1 MTELVS
7 FTIPVSTTLENPFPG
22 LRPFHEDEEHLF
34 FGREHQVDRMVDKLA
49 ATRFLAVVGTSGTGK
64 SSLVNCGLKPALHR
78 GLMASAGTSWRMIQF
93 RPGGSPI
100 RSMAQAFAQEPGF
113 LGEEDPR
120 GLSLLQ
126 IAQSTLR
133 MSSLGLADLYRFA
146 RLAPGTNLL
155 VVVDQFEELF
165 RYSKAAGA
173 TSPDGVSGD
182 AIAFV
187 NLLLE
192 PLSHSEYPIYI
203 VLTMRSDFLG
213 ECSKFD
219 GLPEVINESQYLV
232 PRLTRD
238 ERRAAIAGPVRVVGG
253 ELNPV
258 LLTRTINDVGDNP
271 DQLSIMQ
278 HAINRTW
285 AHWQQDRHGEG
296 VVSLEDYEAVGTM
309 ARALDEHADE
319 AYGELEPG
327 RQRTL
332 CEKVFKALTD
342 RGTDARGIRRPMP
355 FQTLCAVVGAT
366 PEELTPVLK
375 VFRDPSRSFL
385 MPPLTDALE
394 AGTVIDIS
402 HEILMRVWERLK
414 RWADEEAQS
423 ASTYRRLAESAELF
437 AVGKEALLRNPGL
450 QAALNWQYTQTPNAA
465 WAQLYRGGFDNAIEF
480 LKTSKDAWDK
490 ERAEDVFERRL
501 RRFTPYILGIVFIAF
516 LFISPKISN
525 WLRPSIKPR
534 LIQILKRHEKA
545 EDLTTGSLPAN
556 QANQPKFAAKS
567 KAKLAEGSPAPEI
580 NAPPGLGAITN
591 LGREEFGNRT
601 ELAETIVNTVGYGL
615 GGLISSLLYL
625 LLWSAGKRAYR
636 RFAFPGILIQ
646 AGARPPSAQGTKEP
660 EPKRAASRTDN
671 PDSPVAL
678 SAPAPAEL
686 VLATIWRRL
695 LAGLVDFLVFLTL
708 GVLAIGFVIFAED
721 TIKIA
726 SGTPGEDTC
735 IFGIWL
741 LSDCLYQALTRQ
753 SGLHGTFGELA
764 CGLSVTDRSGRLP
777 SFGRN
782 SARYLLRALPW
793 LVSYGLNTF
802 VRSGISDTEAAS
814 TMLGFELICSFF
826 VSVLAVFT
834 VPFTP
839 RKQSIYDMIA
849 GTLVIRRPK
858 KVKSPANRFDSAEAA

>member
-78 GLMASAGTSWRMIQF
+78 GLMASAGTSWCMIQF

-100 RSMAQAFAQEPGF
+100 RAMAQAFAQEPGF
-113 LGEEDPR
+113 LGEEDPG
-120 GLSLLQ
+120 GLSLFQ

-192 PLSHSEYPIYI
+192 PLSHPEYPIYI

-285 AHWQQDRHGEG
+285 AHWQEDRHGEG
-296 VVSLEDYEAVGTM
+296 VVALEDYEAVGTM

-319 AYGELEPG
+319 AYGDLEPG

-355 FQTLCAVVGAT
+355 FQTLCSVVGAT

-375 VFRDPSRSFL
+375 AFRDPSRSFL

-437 AVGKEALLRNPGL
+437 AAGKEALLRNPGL
-450 QAALNWQYTQTPNAA
+450 QAALDWQYSQTPNAA
-465 WAQLYRGGFDNAIEF
+465 WAQLYRAGFDKAIEF
-480 LKTSKDAWDK
+480 LKKSKDARDK
-490 ERAEDVFERRL
+490 ERAEAVFERQFRRL
-501 RRFTPYILGIVFIAF
+501 TPYLIGIAFIAF
-516 LFISPKISN
+516 LFISPKISD
-525 WLRPSIKPR
+525 WLRPSIKPH

-545 EDLTTGSLPAN
+545 EDLTTGSIPVN
-556 QANQPKFAAKS
+556 QTNQPKFAAKS
-567 KAKLAEGSPAPEI
+567 KAKLAEGSPASEI

-591 LGREEFGNRT
+591 LGREEFGNRA
-601 ELAETIVNTVGYGL
+601 ELAETIVNTLGYGL
-615 GGLISSLLYL
+615 GGLTSSLLYL
-625 LLWSAGKRAYR
+625 ALWSAGKRAYR

-646 AGARPPSAQGTKEP
+646 AGARPPAARGAKEP
-660 EPKRAASRTDN
+660 EPKRGAASRTD
-671 PDSPVAL
+671 SSVAL
-678 SAPAPAEL
+678 SASAPVDL
-686 VLATIWRRL
+686 VMATIWRRL
-695 LAGLVDFLVFLTL
+695 LAGLVDFCVFMTL
-708 GVLAIGFVIFAED
+708 GIVAIGFVIFTED
-721 TIKIA
+721 ALKIA
-726 SGTPGEDTC
+726 NGTTGEDTC

-741 LSDCLYQALTRQ
+741 LSDYLYQALTRQ
-753 SGLHGTFGELA
+753 WVLHGTLGELA
-764 CGLSVTDRSGRLP
+764 CGLSVTDRNGRLP

-802 VRSGISDTEAAS
+802 VRSGVSDAEAAS
-814 TMLGFELICSFF
+814 TMLGFEIICSFF
-826 VSVLAVFT
+826 ASVLAVFT
-834 VPFTP
+834 IPFTP

-849 GTLVIRRPK
+849 GTLVVRRPK
-858 KVKSPANRFDSAEAA
+858 KAKPPANRFDPAEAA